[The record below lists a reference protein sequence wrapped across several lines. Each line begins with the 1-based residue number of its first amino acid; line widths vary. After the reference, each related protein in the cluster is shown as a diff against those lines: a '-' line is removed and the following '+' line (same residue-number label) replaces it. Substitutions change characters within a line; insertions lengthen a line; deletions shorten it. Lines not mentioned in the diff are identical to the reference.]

1 MSRHGSTSSSAQIQP
16 TFAPGCTTWIEKD
29 RHRVVKRAETSETRL
44 ILRRLCSLASSLSV
58 QLDVAIPCLQESPDG
73 LFSYPLLPGNP
84 PNPQKDNS
92 ALISYETSL
101 GSLLAKLH
109 NLGPNSLPLP
119 QATDPC
125 TSLASMLETVHAAF
139 TLPGHLADT
148 AHRLLEGNTWA
159 PYTTLIHGDL
169 HEGNILVQNG
179 EITAI
184 LDWASCRTGDPGE
197 DFFFHL
203 MGYGTASL
211 KRLLDVYRHHGGHT
225 WPRMDEHIAL
235 LLATY
240 PIRYAAIALQ
250 SGNPTLLAAA
260 QNFLEMPPDWPSV
273 HHISLSG
280 L

>member
-109 NLGPNSLPLP
+109 NLDPNSLPLP

-139 TLPGHLADT
+139 TLPGHLANT
-148 AHRLLEGNTWA
+148 AHCWKETRGHRTQPSSTATCMKAISWYKTGKSPRSWIGHPAE
-159 PYTTLIHGDL
+159 P
-169 HEGNILVQNG
+169 
-179 EITAI
+179 EI
-184 LDWASCRTGDPGE
+184 PGKIFSSISWDME
-197 DFFFHL
+197 
-203 MGYGTASL
+203 
-211 KRLLDVYRHHGGHT
+211 
-225 WPRMDEHIAL
+225 
-235 LLATY
+235 
-240 PIRYAAIALQ
+240 LQ
-250 SGNPTLLAAA
+250 A
-260 QNFLEMPPDWPSV
+260 
-273 HHISLSG
+273 
-280 L
+280 